1 MSSSKSKSS
10 SSSGGCCNSFLDLEN
25 LCTTNRRD
33 DDESV
38 VEEYVRD
45 NNKNDSHFM
54 AEARAKVQAMMRSN
68 YLTAM
73 GVPAGVSAM
82 DKATADDDLEASN
95 KKRDFGNDATKET
108 AYDTDE
114 SSTIQANILMI
125 SGCEDKQTSADVSNV
140 SSFSLP
146 DPNGRA
152 GLTFVTV
159 LKRMRTVLSRGRY
172 SQIPQLT
179 SSQPIDLNQDFYLVP
194 PNSTGTRRAVLI
206 GINYE
211 GQSGELSGCHNDC
224 LNMKDYIMNEWGFEE
239 QNIVVLMDDGQ
250 HSSPTRSNM
259 LSAYRSLAASSASG
273 DAVFCHYSGK

>member
-1 MSSSKSKSS
+1 
-10 SSSGGCCNSFLDLEN
+10 
-25 LCTTNRRD
+25 
-33 DDESV
+33 
-38 VEEYVRD
+38 
-45 NNKNDSHFM
+45 
-54 AEARAKVQAMMRSN
+54 
-68 YLTAM
+68 
-73 GVPAGVSAM
+73 
-82 DKATADDDLEASN
+82 
-95 KKRDFGNDATKET
+95 
-108 AYDTDE
+108 
-114 SSTIQANILMI
+114 
-125 SGCEDKQTSADVSNV
+125 
-140 SSFSLP
+140 
-146 DPNGRA
+146 
-152 GLTFVTV
+152 
-159 LKRMRTVLSRGRY
+159 MRTVLSRGRY